1 MLANAEGNSVRQRIA
16 ELSFSRRVRDFPVAS
31 VQALL
36 QVRSVGETVEQQW
49 RDALAAA
56 HRDFLAPLRSRK
68 GVQQLQ
74 YATLQRLEKTYTPEH
89 GRPPSLAHIRT
100 PSVFA
105 ALVAQAFHPFFEKP
119 DDTTRD
125 LCVKLLAFASQGR
138 KGVDLTSHTA
148 RVYQN
153 VASIARLCNDPH
165 TLSVELAP
173 RLPTLCKQAA
183 EFPLSSMGL
192 LFWIRTSLSDEI
204 FLNFPFFRQALKVMT
219 KVLVTVMESQPLQRR
234 EALDVL
240 LFAFMAT
247 GRLDGLVNNDARKSL
262 LEAMIRGMAYGMAVP
277 VLQFVT
283 KWAAKM
289 DRSLVRHFISHL
301 LLTSVAPF
309 SLSLMK
315 ELLQLLALQHAHAAM
330 VGAQHAARLRLVS
343 FVRYCDKYASRL
355 PASTGV
361 VLQRVKRWA
370 VPEGAAPGV
379 LAYTA

>member
-1 MLANAEGNSVRQRIA
+1 
-16 ELSFSRRVRDFPVAS
+16 
-31 VQALL
+31 
-36 QVRSVGETVEQQW
+36 
-49 RDALAAA
+49 
-56 HRDFLAPLRSRK
+56 
-68 GVQQLQ
+68 
-74 YATLQRLEKTYTPEH
+74 
-89 GRPPSLAHIRT
+89 
-100 PSVFA
+100 
-105 ALVAQAFHPFFEKP
+105 
-119 DDTTRD
+119 
-125 LCVKLLAFASQGR
+125 
-138 KGVDLTSHTA
+138 
-148 RVYQN
+148 
-153 VASIARLCNDPH
+153 
-165 TLSVELAP
+165 
-173 RLPTLCKQAA
+173 
-183 EFPLSSMGL
+183 MGL

-204 FLNFPFFRQALKVMT
+204 FLNFPCVGVCAAGVSWRTVVADALILRVVAPRSFFRQALKVMT

-283 KWAAKM
+283 KWAAMM

-343 FVRYCDKYASRL
+343 FVRYCDKY
-355 PASTGV
+355 
-361 VLQRVKRWA
+361 
-370 VPEGAAPGV
+370 
-379 LAYTA
+379 

>member
-105 ALVAQAFHPFFEKP
+105 ALVAQVRRRFQGPCAALKTVTILCLQAFHPFFEKP

-153 VASIARLCNDPH
+153 VASIARVRSVGASTPRWYPTLTACGHGSCATTH
-165 TLSVELAP
+165 TLSAWSWRRDYQRCASKPRSFRCHPWDSCSGSAP
-173 RLPTLCKQAA
+173 A
-183 EFPLSSMGL
+183 
-192 LFWIRTSLSDEI
+192 
-204 FLNFPFFRQALKVMT
+204 
-219 KVLVTVMESQPLQRR
+219 
-234 EALDVL
+234 
-240 LFAFMAT
+240 
-247 GRLDGLVNNDARKSL
+247 
-262 LEAMIRGMAYGMAVP
+262 
-277 VLQFVT
+277 
-283 KWAAKM
+283 
-289 DRSLVRHFISHL
+289 
-301 LLTSVAPF
+301 
-309 SLSLMK
+309 
-315 ELLQLLALQHAHAAM
+315 
-330 VGAQHAARLRLVS
+330 
-343 FVRYCDKYASRL
+343 
-355 PASTGV
+355 
-361 VLQRVKRWA
+361 
-370 VPEGAAPGV
+370 
-379 LAYTA
+379 